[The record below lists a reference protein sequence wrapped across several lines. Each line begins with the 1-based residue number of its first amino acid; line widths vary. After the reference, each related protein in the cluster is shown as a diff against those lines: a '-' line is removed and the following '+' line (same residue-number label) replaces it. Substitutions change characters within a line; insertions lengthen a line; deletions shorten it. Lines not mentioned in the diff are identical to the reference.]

1 MASLA
6 GLVREN
12 TSLDREQ
19 VSHLNRLTSEWG
31 LLADLSFSD
40 LLLYAPTKDDRWLI
54 IGQIRPATAQTAY
67 RTDWVGT
74 YANSTE
80 QTVLHRVLSTGEIT
94 EGDVTVEEQNDPA
107 RMLAVPVRHG
117 DHTIAVM
124 TREWVEQS
132 GRIPGELEREYQSLF
147 DRFAAMIADGSFP
160 YPRTRSRLHRCTTSR
175 RRCAHR

>member
-6 GLVREN
+6 ALVREH

-31 LLADLSFSD
+31 LLADISFSD
-40 LLLYAPTKDDRWLI
+40 LLLYVPTKDERWLI

-74 YANSTE
+74 FANSTE
-80 QTVLHRVLSTGEIT
+80 QTVLNFVLTSGEIT
-94 EGDVTVEEQNDPA
+94 EGDVTVEEQDDPA

-117 DHTIAVM
+117 DNTIAVM

-132 GRIPGELEREYQSLF
+132 GRVPGELEREYLSLF
-147 DRFAAMIADGSFP
+147 DRFAAMIADGYVP
-160 YPRTRSRLHRCTTSR
+160 VRQVPGRLDGRTAGR
-175 RRCAHR
+175 